1 MKFGG
6 VASIGGTTEQSV
18 KVFLCEKRIS
28 RQFVKVFSLES
39 LQISGMVY
47 SSDSMKLHLYSSS
60 LLANVVKCQMVIS
73 TPLFLIS
80 SGKCGKMPDGDY
92 MYLLK

>member
-60 LLANVVKCQMVIS
+60 LLANVVKCQMVI
-73 TPLFLIS
+73 TCI
-80 SGKCGKMPDGDY
+80 C
-92 MYLLK
+92 